1 MFTRFTPYTH
11 IFLAIYYI
19 VISQIFMTNSFF
31 IYWIIIEVLILLF
44 MGFRYT
50 LFYNR
55 YTQLILY
62 FLFQTLGSFRI
73 IVAYLFGLKYFL
85 IFSIFFKLGIFPFY
99 SWYINV
105 LFRFPNPRI
114 LLASTWHKLPPLFI
128 FYLVLDRSILSFVFI
143 FITLTVIVSSV
154 FMISIYNIRYLIIV
168 SSIGNNAFL
177 LLALI
182 RERLR
187 VFLFFYAVYYV
198 AIRLILKTFRQI
210 RTHNY
215 STTPSS
221 RRDRMII
228 LFVIFNIASL
238 PPLPVFIGKFLVL
251 FNCISIYSN
260 HSIYLLII
268 VLINV
273 IMIVSYVNITFKY
286 MINVYTNSSQYFLY

>member
-11 IFLAIYYI
+11 IFIAIYYI
-19 VISQIFMTNSFF
+19 VISQIFITNSFF

-73 IVAYLFGLKYFL
+73 IVAYLFSLKYFL
-85 IFSIFFKLGIFPFY
+85 LFSVFFKLGIFPFY

-105 LFRFPNPRI
+105 LYRFPNPRI

-128 FYLVLDRSILSFVFI
+128 FYLVLDRRILSFVFI

-154 FMISIYNIRYLIIV
+154 FMMSIYNIRYLVIV

-182 RERLR
+182 RERFR
-187 VFLFFYAVYYV
+187 VFILFYVIYYI

-215 STTPSS
+215 SANPSLGW
-221 RRDRMII
+221 DRFITF
-228 LFVIFNIASL
+228 FVMFNIASL

-251 FNCISIYSN
+251 FNCISIYTN
-260 HSIYLLII
+260 HSIYLLLI

-273 IMIVSYVNITFKY
+273 MIIVSYVNITFKY
-286 MINVYTNSSQYFLY
+286 IINVYTNSSQYFLY